1 MLATPTAPREES
13 LGRLFQPG
21 DDRTRA
27 EAANQRMRGD
37 RDMKFARRV
46 GLRQKVLWSVGAA
59 CTVIIGSTIA
69 LTRLQIVEI
78 DRTAALQAAYVA
90 RSMAYAASTQS
101 QSLQRYVEGMGQIDH
116 LGAFIVDE
124 SRRVVADV
132 NQGEVGTLYKEDA
145 GGEIGRTLKDGI
157 TRIFVERNAMHPD
170 GASQVVVPLRAGV
183 QPDDPIAGALVYEY
197 NGIRDDLERE
207 SLWRICAV
215 AVAGLA
221 GALVVGVFGLRLGN
235 AIASRL
241 SRLQAGVNQMAAGLY
256 DTRLEVDGAD
266 EIGTLQGA
274 FNQMAGD
281 LQENHRRITADM
293 EREKVATQ
301 QIEHLAYYDK
311 LTDLPNRSLF
321 SRLLERG
328 IADARERRRH
338 LAVMFID
345 LDRFKNINDTLGHD
359 AGDSLL
365 KEVAARTKAMLRE
378 TDVVCRLG
386 GDEFVVLLNALDRP
400 ETIAAI
406 APKILAA
413 ISAPYRFADHE
424 LRVTASIGISLFP
437 IDGSDEASLM
447 KHADIAMYQ
456 AKQDGKNT
464 FAFYADDL
472 NTHSVERLAFES
484 SLRHALDEGRFEIH
498 YQPKVECVGGRMTG
512 VEALLRWRH
521 PDLGLVPPNK
531 FIPIAEE
538 TGLIVPI
545 GRWVLETAC
554 RQQVEWRRRGIADLT
569 MAVNISGRQF
579 ADEHLLVDVDAVL
592 ASTGIDPS
600 MLEIEITES
609 VLMRDIRKGVEV
621 LAAFKQ
627 RGIRLSIDDFGTG
640 YSSLSTLKRFPI
652 DSLKVDRSFV
662 RELAFS
668 VEDRAIADAII
679 AMGSTL
685 GLTIVAE
692 GVETA
697 AQVDFLREH
706 GCNEM
711 QGFFFSRAI
720 PADEIEELLASQPTG
735 VLEGVDLTPSEHR
748 QAADSAFVAFI

>member
-1 MLATPTAPREES
+1 MGSAK
-13 LGRLFQPG
+13 
-21 DDRTRA
+21 RA
-27 EAANQRMRGD
+27 
-37 RDMKFARRV
+37 

-59 CTVIIGSTIA
+59 CTVIIGFTLA

-78 DRTAALQAAYVA
+78 DRSAAVQAAYVA
-90 RSMAYAASTQS
+90 RSMAYAAGTQS
-101 QSLQRYVEGMGQIDH
+101 QSLQRYVEGIGQLDH
-116 LGAFIVDE
+116 HDAFIVDP
-124 SRRVVADV
+124 SKRVVADV
-132 NQGEVGTLYKEDA
+132 DQGEVGTLYTFDA
-145 GGEIGRTLKDGI
+145 GDEIEWTLKDGA
-157 TRIFVERNAMHPD
+157 TRTFLERDKTHQD
-170 GASQVVVPLRAGV
+170 GLRQVVVPLRAGLL
-183 QPDDPIAGALVYEY
+183 PGDPVVGALVYGY
-197 NGIRDDLERE
+197 DGIRDNLARE

-215 AVAGLA
+215 ALAGLA
-221 GALVVGVFGLRLGN
+221 SALVVGVFGMRLGN
-235 AIASRL
+235 AIALRL
-241 SRLQAGVNQMAAGLY
+241 SRLQAGVNRMAAGVY
-256 DTRLEVDGAD
+256 DTRLDVDGAD

-274 FNQMAGD
+274 FNQMAAD
-281 LQENHRRITADM
+281 LQEIHGRIVADM
-293 EREKVATQ
+293 EREKVAAR

-311 LTDLPNRSLF
+311 LTALPNRTLF
-321 SRLLERG
+321 ARLLERG
-328 IADARERRRH
+328 IADAHERKRH

-345 LDRFKNINDTLGHD
+345 LDRFKNINDTLGHG

-365 KEVAARTKAMLRE
+365 KEVAARTKALLSAP
-378 TDVVCRLG
+378 DAVCRLG
-386 GDEFVVLLNALDRP
+386 GDEFVVLLNDLDEP
-400 ETIAAI
+400 EAVADIAHR
-406 APKILAA
+406 ILAA
-413 ISAPYRFADHE
+413 IAAPYRLVDHE
-424 LRVTASIGISLFP
+424 FRVTASIGISVFP

-464 FAFYADDL
+464 FAFYADNL

-484 SLRHALDEGRFEIH
+484 SLRRALDEGQFEMH

-512 VEALLRWRH
+512 VEALLRWHH

-538 TGLIVPI
+538 TGLIVSI

-569 MAVNISGRQF
+569 IAVNVSGRQF
-579 ADEHLLVDVDAVL
+579 ADEHLLRDVDAAL
-592 ASTGIDPS
+592 AATGIDPA

-652 DSLKVDRSFV
+652 DALKVDRSFV
-662 RELAFS
+662 RELGACS
-668 VEDRAIADAII
+668 EDRAIADAII
-679 AMGSTL
+679 AMGNTL
-685 GLTIVAE
+685 GLTIIAE

-720 PADEIEELLASQPTG
+720 PAKGIEALLESQPDG

-748 QAADSAFVAFI
+748 QAADSAFVAFT